1 MPRFHKSEIAKLQ
14 LQTAVGIFLSG
25 LDRSSVITLAGAASG
40 LLDSL
45 VRRAGKE
52 PFVDYARRIHC
63 ATVGHTPKRRSYAH
77 HIDKRLGVIAHK
89 HLAKDDPET
98 VDLDLEKM
106 AIDAL
111 CRAITDYTTLNGHNE
126 PFIKAFLGW
135 AWKNM
140 DGVALMESYKA
151 LPAGLK
157 PKK

>member
-1 MPRFHKSEIAKLQ
+1 MPRFHKREIAKLQ

-45 VRRAGKE
+45 IKGTGKE
-52 PFVDYARRIHC
+52 PFVDYARRVHC
-63 ATVGHTPKRRSYAH
+63 AIVGHTPKRQSYSH

-89 HLAKDDPET
+89 HLGRDDPET

-106 AIDAL
+106 AADAL
-111 CRAITDYTTLNGHNE
+111 CRAVTDYTMLNGRGE
-126 PFIKAFLGW
+126 PFVEAFLAW
-135 AWKNM
+135 AWNNM
-140 DGVALMESYKA
+140 DGAALMESYKA
-151 LPAGLK
+151 VPDRLK